1 MGIRRFDPRPRAG
14 LGDATA
20 PRHADRR
27 HFPGGSDATSEA
39 GSIMNIRVM
48 LIDDSNLFRQGLRA
62 LISATKDCTIVADMR
77 GGKEAIQ
84 AAIDMNPD
92 VVLLDVTL
100 ADVNGLDSVSQI
112 KRHQPQIKIV
122 MLTTAKTEAHV
133 REALRAGA
141 DGYVLK
147 DASIDELLL
156 ALRCVTKGKKY
167 LSPDVSGHMVE
178 SFLNRNGNGNGNG
191 NTPTRLEMLT
201 TRERSILQLI
211 AEGRTNRTAA
221 EFLSVS
227 PKTVEKHRSSLMHK
241 LGLRNAAELT
251 LVALE
256 LGLIE
261 RPFAISRLMNDPT
274 VGGVAA

>member
-1 MGIRRFDPRPRAG
+1 
-14 LGDATA
+14 
-20 PRHADRR
+20 
-27 HFPGGSDATSEA
+27 
-39 GSIMNIRVM
+39 MNIRVL

-62 LISATKDCTIVADMR
+62 LISAEEGFDIIADMR

-84 AAIDMNPD
+84 AAIDSNPD
-92 VVLLDVTL
+92 VVLLDVAM
-100 ADVNGLDSVSQI
+100 ADVNGLDSLSQI
-112 KRHQPQIKIV
+112 KRRQPQVKVV
-122 MLTTAKTEAHV
+122 MLTALKNEEHV

-178 SFLNRNGNGNGNG
+178 SFLNPSGNGAK
-191 NTPTRLEMLT
+191 PTRLEMLT
-201 TRERSILQLI
+201 TRERSILRLI
-211 AEGRTNRTAA
+211 AEGRTNRTTA

-227 PKTVEKHRSSLMHK
+227 PKTVEKHRASLMHK

-261 RPFAISRLMNDPT
+261 RPFAISRLMSD
-274 VGGVAA
+274 VSGGFAA